1 MNKRTSKRNC
11 FITLKRVLVAAL
23 ILMVASGT
31 LVAYAEVHR
40 TAQLASSTMQSL
52 KQQCISFNR
61 LVAADRTKSLYWL
74 SDMMLDLSE
83 DLKRDP
89 SLATDDYL
97 EAYVDNLRLSGVALL
112 NENGILEVSGYTR
125 QFREVD
131 WKNSPVGSQFADIAT
146 YPKKI
151 YTEQVEV
158 DGEYY
163 DVCALAREDAP
174 GILLGFYQQP
184 SGLITGMEGDL
195 ESLLSG
201 LELERSGHYLIAENG
216 VIRVA
221 SDTAFSITE
230 ANENELFE
238 KLALTPKNG
247 KLHWVSAGGKIYWG
261 YHSGCE
267 NYSIY
272 IYYPAA
278 AVLSSTIDI
287 VAAVMAAYCA
297 LCFLYY
303 AVRNQAL
310 YENQEKLRQSN
321 QNLTETVQMLKALQ
335 TIYFMLFYVNLETG
349 HYDAVYIAPWMKAA
363 IPGSGDYD
371 TLRKLFID
379 RFIVPAFREEIDTH
393 MSIPYIR
400 ETLNRQNLSD
410 VRKSFYVDYQAIR
423 EDRTPWCRVSATP
436 VDFDESGKPR
446 HILALVQDIDQD
458 KAREADYQAQIINEV
473 NKTKIANNAK
483 TDFLRR
489 VSHDIRTPINGI
501 QGYIDMA
508 AKHPE
513 NAELQERCR
522 RNISMTLRILLEL
535 VNSILDMG
543 DLESNEIILEEKPF
557 DLTALLDGVNAAM
570 LPIAKEK
577 DIHYEVVRCG
587 ALPFTHLIGSPRH
600 LSQIIMNLTS
610 NAVKYTN
617 PGGHIRV
624 NTQLISHTEDSVTY
638 AFVCEDNGVGM
649 SEEFQ
654 QHVYEPFTQERIN
667 ARTTYEGIGLG
678 LSIVKK
684 LVDAMNGTIT
694 CQSEKG
700 VGTTFRVELTFKLDR
715 QQEAALSLTE
725 QKADVT
731 LNKRNILLVED
742 NALNMEIAEC
752 ILTELGA
759 EVTKAWNGK
768 EAVDIFAASAPGH
781 FDLILMDIMMPE
793 MGGREATCSIR
804 AMNRPDAKSVLIMA
818 MSVNSLQEDIQKNRN
833 AGMNDHI
840 SKPIS
845 SDKLKKALLECGLKA

>member
-1 MNKRTSKRNC
+1 MNKRTSKRNH

-31 LVAYAEVHR
+31 LVAYGEVHR

-112 NENGILEVSGYTR
+112 TENGILEASGYTR

-184 SGLITGMEGDL
+184 SGLITRTEGDL

-216 VIRVA
+216 MIRAA
-221 SDTAFSITE
+221 SDTTFGISE

-238 KLALTPKNG
+238 KLALTPKDG

-278 AVLSSTIDI
+278 AVLSSTIAI

-303 AVRNQAL
+303 AVRNHAL

-335 TIYFMLFYVNLETG
+335 TIYFLLFCVNLETG
-349 HYDAVYIAPWMKAA
+349 HYDAVYIAPWMKAT
-363 IPGSGDYD
+363 IPESGDYD

-379 RFIVPAFREEIDTH
+379 GFIVPAFREDIDTH
-393 MSIPYIR
+393 MSIPNIR

-483 TDFLRR
+483 TEFLRR
-489 VSHDIRTPINGI
+489 ISHDIRTPINGI

-557 DLTALLDGVNAAM
+557 DLTALLDGVNTTM
-570 LPIAKEK
+570 LPLAKEK
-577 DIHYEVVRCG
+577 NIHYEVVRRG

-617 PGGHIRV
+617 PGGNIRV
-624 NTQLISHTEDSVTY
+624 HTQLISHTEDSVTY

-654 QHVYEPFTQERIN
+654 QHLYEPFTQERIN

-694 CQSEKG
+694 CQSKKG

-715 QQEAALSLTE
+715 RQEAVLSLPE
-725 QKADVT
+725 QKADTT
-731 LNKRNILLVED
+731 LNKRNILLAED

-759 EVTKAWNGK
+759 KVTKAWNGK

-793 MGGREATCSIR
+793 MGGREATRSIR

-818 MSVNSLQEDIQKNRN
+818 MSANSLQEDIQKNRN
-833 AGMNDHI
+833 AGMNEHI

-845 SDKLKKALLECGLKA
+845 PSKIEEALLKYRLK

>member
-1 MNKRTSKRNC
+1 MNKRTLERNR
-11 FITLKRVLVAAL
+11 FITLKRVLVVAL
-23 ILMVASGT
+23 ILLVASGT
-31 LVAYAEVHR
+31 LVACAEVHR

-97 EAYVDNLRLSGVALL
+97 EAYVDDLRLSGVALL
-112 NENGILEVSGYTR
+112 NENGILEASGYTR

-184 SGLITGMEGDL
+184 SGLITRTEGDL
-195 ESLLSG
+195 KSLLSG

-216 VIRVA
+216 MIRVA
-221 SDTAFSITE
+221 SDTTFCISE

-238 KLALTPKNG
+238 KLALTPKDG

-278 AVLSSTIDI
+278 AVLSSTIAI

-297 LCFLYY
+297 MCFLYY
-303 AVRNQAL
+303 AVRNHAL

-335 TIYFMLFYVNLETG
+335 TIYFLLFCVNLETG

-363 IPGSGDYD
+363 IPESGDYD

-379 RFIVPAFREEIDTH
+379 GFIVPAFREDIDTH

-458 KAREADYQAQIINEV
+458 KAREADYQAQIVSEV

-483 TDFLRR
+483 TEFLRR
-489 VSHDIRTPINGI
+489 ISHDIRTPINGI

-557 DLTALLDGVNAAM
+557 DLTALLDGVNTTM
-570 LPIAKEK
+570 LPLAKEK
-577 DIHYEVVRCG
+577 NIHYEVLRCG

-617 PGGHIRV
+617 PGGNIRV
-624 NTQLISHTEDSVTY
+624 HTQLISHTEDSVTY

-654 QHVYEPFTQERIN
+654 QHIYEPFTQERIN

-694 CQSEKG
+694 CQSKKG

-715 QQEAALSLTE
+715 RQEAVLSLPE
-725 QKADVT
+725 QKADTT
-731 LNKRNILLVED
+731 LNKRNILLAED

-759 EVTKAWNGK
+759 KVTKAWNGK

-793 MGGREATCSIR
+793 MGGREATRSIR

-818 MSVNSLQEDIQKNRN
+818 MSANSLQEDIQKNRN

-845 SDKLKKALLECGLKA
+845 SDELKKALQECDLKA

>member
-1 MNKRTSKRNC
+1 MNKRTSKRNR

-23 ILMVASGT
+23 ILLVASGT
-31 LVAYAEVHR
+31 LVACAEVHR

-97 EAYVDNLRLSGVALL
+97 EAYVDDLRLSGVALL
-112 NENGILEVSGYTR
+112 NENGILEASGYTR

-184 SGLITGMEGDL
+184 SGLITRTEGDL

-216 VIRVA
+216 MIRAA
-221 SDTAFSITE
+221 SDTTFGISE

-238 KLALTPKNG
+238 KLALTPKDG
-247 KLHWVSAGGKIYWG
+247 TLHWVSAGGKIYWG

-278 AVLSSTIDI
+278 AVLSSTIAI

-335 TIYFMLFYVNLETG
+335 TIYFLLFCVNLETG

-363 IPGSGDYD
+363 IPESGDYD

-379 RFIVPAFREEIDTH
+379 GFIVPAFREDIDTH

-489 VSHDIRTPINGI
+489 ISHDIRTPINGI

-557 DLTALLDGVNAAM
+557 DLTALLDGVNTTM
-570 LPIAKEK
+570 LPLAKEK
-577 DIHYEVVRCG
+577 NIHYEVVRCG

-617 PGGHIRV
+617 PGGNIRV
-624 NTQLISHTEDSVTY
+624 HTQLISHTENSVTY

-649 SEEFQ
+649 SEAFQ
-654 QHVYEPFTQERIN
+654 QHIYEPFTQERIN

-694 CQSEKG
+694 CQSKKG

-715 QQEAALSLTE
+715 RKEAVLSMPE
-725 QKADVT
+725 QKADTT
-731 LNKRNILLVED
+731 LNKRNILLAED

-759 EVTKAWNGK
+759 KVTKAWNGK

-793 MGGREATCSIR
+793 MGGREATRSIR

-818 MSVNSLQEDIQKNRN
+818 MSANSLQEDIQKNRN

-845 SDKLKKALLECGLKA
+845 SDELKKALQECDLKA

>member
-1 MNKRTSKRNC
+1 MNKRTSKRNR

-40 TAQLASSTMQSL
+40 TAQLANSTMQSL

-97 EAYVDNLRLSGVALL
+97 EAYVDDLRLSGVALL
-112 NENGILEVSGYTR
+112 NENGILEASGYTR

-184 SGLITGMEGDL
+184 SGLITKMEGDL

-216 VIRVA
+216 MVRAA
-221 SDTAFSITE
+221 SDTTFGISE

-238 KLALTPKNG
+238 KLALTPKDG
-247 KLHWVSAGGKIYWG
+247 TLHWVSAGGKIYWG

-278 AVLSSTIDI
+278 AVLSSAIAI

-303 AVRNQAL
+303 AVRNHAL

-335 TIYFMLFYVNLETG
+335 TIYFLLFCVNLETG

-363 IPGSGDYD
+363 IPESGDYD

-379 RFIVPAFREEIDTH
+379 GFIVPAFRENIDTH

-483 TDFLRR
+483 TEFLRR
-489 VSHDIRTPINGI
+489 ISHDIRTPINGI

-557 DLTALLDGVNAAM
+557 DLTALLDGVNTTM
-570 LPIAKEK
+570 LPLAKEK
-577 DIHYEVVRCG
+577 NIHYEVVHCG

-617 PGGHIRV
+617 PGGNIRV
-624 NTQLISHTEDSVTY
+624 HTQLISHTEDSVTY

-654 QHVYEPFTQERIN
+654 QHIYEPFTQERIN

-684 LVDAMNGTIT
+684 LVDAMDGTIT
-694 CQSEKG
+694 CQSKKG

-715 QQEAALSLTE
+715 RQEAVLSLPE
-725 QKADVT
+725 QKADTT
-731 LNKRNILLVED
+731 LNKRNILLAED

-759 EVTKAWNGK
+759 KVTKAWNGK

-793 MGGREATCSIR
+793 MGGREATRSIR

-818 MSVNSLQEDIQKNRN
+818 MSANSLQEDIQKNRN
-833 AGMNDHI
+833 AGMNNHI

-845 SDKLKKALLECGLKA
+845 SDELKKALQECDLKA

>member
-184 SGLITGMEGDL
+184 SGLITRMEEDL

-216 VIRVA
+216 MIRVA
-221 SDTAFSITE
+221 SDTAFGTTE

-238 KLALTPKNG
+238 KFALTPKNG

-278 AVLSSTIDI
+278 AVLSSTIAI

-363 IPGSGDYD
+363 IPKSGDYD

-458 KAREADYQAQIINEV
+458 KVREADYQAQIINEV

-489 VSHDIRTPINGI
+489 ISHDIRTPINGI

-570 LPIAKEK
+570 LPLAKEK
-577 DIHYEVVRCG
+577 NIHYEVVRSG
-587 ALPFTHLIGSPRH
+587 ALPFMHLIGSPRH

-649 SEEFQ
+649 SEKFQ
-654 QHVYEPFTQERIN
+654 QHLYEPFTQERIN

-725 QKADVT
+725 QKADAT

-752 ILTELGA
+752 ILMELGA

-768 EAVDIFAASAPGH
+768 EAVDIFAASAPGQ

-793 MGGREATCSIR
+793 MGGREATRSIR

-818 MSVNSLQEDIQKNRN
+818 MSANSLQEDIQKNRN

-845 SDKLKKALLECGLKA
+845 SDELKKALQECNLKA

>member
-1 MNKRTSKRNC
+1 MNKRTSKRNR

-23 ILMVASGT
+23 ILLVASGT
-31 LVAYAEVHR
+31 LVACAEVHR
-40 TAQLASSTMQSL
+40 TAQLAGSTMQSL

-97 EAYVDNLRLSGVALL
+97 EAYVDDLRLSGVALL
-112 NENGILEVSGYTR
+112 NENGILEASGYTR

-184 SGLITGMEGDL
+184 SGLITRTEGDL

-201 LELERSGHYLIAENG
+201 LDLERSGHYLIAENG
-216 VIRVA
+216 MIRAA
-221 SDTAFSITE
+221 SDTTFGISE

-238 KLALTPKNG
+238 KLTLTPKDG

-278 AVLSSTIDI
+278 AVLSSAIAI

-303 AVRNQAL
+303 AVRNHAL

-335 TIYFMLFYVNLETG
+335 TIYFLLFCVNLETG

-363 IPGSGDYD
+363 IPESGDYD

-379 RFIVPAFREEIDTH
+379 GFIVPAFREDIDTH

-458 KAREADYQAQIINEV
+458 KAREADYRAQIINEV

-489 VSHDIRTPINGI
+489 ISHDIRTPISGI

-557 DLTALLDGVNAAM
+557 DLTALLDGVNTTM
-570 LPIAKEK
+570 LPLAKEK
-577 DIHYEVVRCG
+577 NIHYEVVHCG

-617 PGGHIRV
+617 PGGNIRV
-624 NTQLISHTEDSVTY
+624 HTQLISHTEDSVTY

-654 QHVYEPFTQERIN
+654 QHLYEPFTQERIN

-694 CQSEKG
+694 CQSKKG

-715 QQEAALSLTE
+715 RQEAVLSLPE
-725 QKADVT
+725 QKADTT
-731 LNKRNILLVED
+731 LNKRNILLAED

-759 EVTKAWNGK
+759 KVTKAWNGK

-793 MGGREATCSIR
+793 MGGREATRSIR

-818 MSVNSLQEDIQKNRN
+818 MSANSLQEDIQKNRN

-845 SDKLKKALLECGLKA
+845 SDELKKALQECDLKA

>member
-1 MNKRTSKRNC
+1 MNKRTSKRNR

-23 ILMVASGT
+23 ILVVASGT
-31 LVAYAEVHR
+31 LVAYGEVHR

-97 EAYVDNLRLSGVALL
+97 EAYVDDLRLSGVALL
-112 NENGILEVSGYTR
+112 NENGILEASGYTR

-184 SGLITGMEGDL
+184 SGLITRTEGDL

-216 VIRVA
+216 MIRVA
-221 SDTAFSITE
+221 SDTTFGISE
-230 ANENELFE
+230 ANESELFE
-238 KLALTPKNG
+238 RLALTPKDG
-247 KLHWVSAGGKIYWG
+247 KLHWVSADGKIYWG

-278 AVLSSTIDI
+278 AVLSSTIAI

-335 TIYFMLFYVNLETG
+335 TIYFLLFCVNLETG

-363 IPGSGDYD
+363 IPESGDYD

-379 RFIVPAFREEIDTH
+379 GFIVPAFREDIDTH

-400 ETLNRQNLSD
+400 KTLNRQNLSD

-489 VSHDIRTPINGI
+489 ISHDIRTPINGI

-513 NAELQERCR
+513 NAEVQERCR

-557 DLTALLDGVNAAM
+557 DLTALLDGVNTTM
-570 LPIAKEK
+570 LPLAKEK
-577 DIHYEVVRCG
+577 NIHYEVVHCG

-617 PGGHIRV
+617 PGGNIRV
-624 NTQLISHTEDSVTY
+624 HTQLISHTEDSVTY

-654 QHVYEPFTQERIN
+654 QHLYEPFTQERIN

-694 CQSEKG
+694 CQSKKG
-700 VGTTFRVELTFKLDR
+700 VGTTFRVELTFRLDR
-715 QQEAALSLTE
+715 RQEAVLSLPE
-725 QKADVT
+725 QKADTT
-731 LNKRNILLVED
+731 LNKRNILLAED

-759 EVTKAWNGK
+759 KVTKAWNGK

-793 MGGREATCSIR
+793 MGGREATRSIR

-818 MSVNSLQEDIQKNRN
+818 MSANSLQEDIQKNRN

-845 SDKLKKALLECGLKA
+845 SDELKKALLECDLKA

>member
-1 MNKRTSKRNC
+1 MNKRTSKRNR

-112 NENGILEVSGYTR
+112 NENGILEASGYTR

-184 SGLITGMEGDL
+184 SGLITRMEEDL

-216 VIRVA
+216 MIRAA
-221 SDTAFSITE
+221 SDTTFGISE

-238 KLALTPKNG
+238 KLALTPKDG

-278 AVLSSTIDI
+278 AVLSSAIAI

-321 QNLTETVQMLKALQ
+321 QSLTETVQMLKALQ
-335 TIYFMLFYVNLETG
+335 TIYFMLFCVNLETG

-363 IPGSGDYD
+363 IPESGDYD

-379 RFIVPAFREEIDTH
+379 GFIVPAFREDIDTH

-489 VSHDIRTPINGI
+489 ISHDIRTPINGI

-513 NAELQERCR
+513 NAELQEHCR

-557 DLTALLDGVNAAM
+557 DLTALLDGVNTTM
-570 LPIAKEK
+570 LPLAKEK
-577 DIHYEVVRCG
+577 NIHYEVVRCG

-617 PGGHIRV
+617 PGGNIRV
-624 NTQLISHTEDSVTY
+624 HTQLISHTEDSVTY

-694 CQSEKG
+694 CQSKKG

-715 QQEAALSLTE
+715 RQEAVLSLPE
-725 QKADVT
+725 QKADTT
-731 LNKRNILLVED
+731 LNKRNILLAED

-759 EVTKAWNGK
+759 KVTKAWNGK

-793 MGGREATCSIR
+793 MGGREATRSIR

-818 MSVNSLQEDIQKNRN
+818 MSANSLQEDIQKNRN

-845 SDKLKKALLECGLKA
+845 SDELKKALQECDLKA

>member
-1 MNKRTSKRNC
+1 MNKRTSKRNR
-11 FITLKRVLVAAL
+11 FITLKSVLGAAL
-23 ILMVASGT
+23 ILLVVSGT
-31 LVAYAEVHR
+31 LVGYAEVHR

-74 SDMMLDLSE
+74 SDMMLDLSK

-112 NENGILEVSGYTR
+112 NENGILEASGYTR

-216 VIRVA
+216 MIRVA
-221 SDTAFSITE
+221 SDTAFDISE

-238 KLALTPKNG
+238 KLALTPKDG

-278 AVLSSTIDI
+278 AVLPSTIAI

-335 TIYFMLFYVNLETG
+335 TIYFMLFCVNLETG

-363 IPGSGDYD
+363 IPESGDYD

-379 RFIVPAFREEIDTH
+379 RFIVPAFREDIDTH

-410 VRKSFYVDYQAIR
+410 LRKSFYVDYQAIR

-489 VSHDIRTPINGI
+489 ISHDIRTPINGI

-557 DLTALLDGVNAAM
+557 DLTALLDGVNTTM
-570 LPIAKEK
+570 LPLAKEK
-577 DIHYEVVRCG
+577 NIHYEVVRCG

-617 PGGHIRV
+617 PGGNIRV
-624 NTQLISHTEDSVTY
+624 HTQLISHTEDSVTY

-694 CQSEKG
+694 CQSKKG

-715 QQEAALSLTE
+715 RQEAVLSLPE
-725 QKADVT
+725 QKADAT
-731 LNKRNILLVED
+731 LNKRNILLAED

-759 EVTKAWNGK
+759 KVTKAWNGK

-793 MGGREATCSIR
+793 MGGREATRSIR

-818 MSVNSLQEDIQKNRN
+818 MSANSLQEDIQKNRN

-845 SDKLKKALLECGLKA
+845 SDELKKALQECDLKA

>member
-1 MNKRTSKRNC
+1 MNKRTSKRNR

-23 ILMVASGT
+23 ILLVASGT

-97 EAYVDNLRLSGVALL
+97 EAYVDDLRLSGVALL
-112 NENGILEVSGYTR
+112 NENGILEASGYTR

-184 SGLITGMEGDL
+184 SGLITRMEGDL

-216 VIRVA
+216 MIRAA
-221 SDTAFSITE
+221 SDTTFGISE

-238 KLALTPKNG
+238 KLALTPKDG

-278 AVLSSTIDI
+278 AVLSSAIAI

-335 TIYFMLFYVNLETG
+335 TIYFLLFCVNLETG

-363 IPGSGDYD
+363 IPESGDYD

-379 RFIVPAFREEIDTH
+379 GFIVPAFREDIDTH

-458 KAREADYQAQIINEV
+458 KAREADYRAQIINEV

-489 VSHDIRTPINGI
+489 ISHDIRTPINGI

-557 DLTALLDGVNAAM
+557 DLTALLDGVNTTM
-570 LPIAKEK
+570 LPLAKEK
-577 DIHYEVVRCG
+577 NIHYEVLRCG

-617 PGGHIRV
+617 PGGNIRV
-624 NTQLISHTEDSVTY
+624 HTQLISHTEDSVTY
-638 AFVCEDNGVGM
+638 AFVCEDDGVGM
-649 SEEFQ
+649 SEAFQ
-654 QHVYEPFTQERIN
+654 QHIYEPFTQERIN

-694 CQSEKG
+694 CQSKKG

-715 QQEAALSLTE
+715 RQEAVLSLPE
-725 QKADVT
+725 QKADTT
-731 LNKRNILLVED
+731 LNKRNILLAED

-752 ILTELGA
+752 ILAELGA
-759 EVTKAWNGK
+759 KVTKAWNGK
-768 EAVDIFAASAPGH
+768 EAVDIFAASAPGY

-793 MGGREATCSIR
+793 MGGREATRSIR
-804 AMNRPDAKSVLIMA
+804 AMNRLDAKSVLIMA
-818 MSVNSLQEDIQKNRN
+818 MSANSLQEDIQKNRN

-845 SDKLKKALLECGLKA
+845 SDKLKKALLECDLKA

>member
-112 NENGILEVSGYTR
+112 NENGILEASGYTR

-184 SGLITGMEGDL
+184 SGLITGMEEDL
-195 ESLLSG
+195 KSLLSG

-216 VIRVA
+216 MIRVA
-221 SDTAFSITE
+221 SDTTFGISE

-238 KLALTPKNG
+238 KLALTPKDG

-278 AVLSSTIDI
+278 AVLSSAIAI

-335 TIYFMLFYVNLETG
+335 TIYFMLFCVNLETG

-363 IPGSGDYD
+363 IPESGDYD

-379 RFIVPAFREEIDTH
+379 GFIVPAFREDIDTH

-410 VRKSFYVDYQAIR
+410 LRKSFYVDYQAIR

-489 VSHDIRTPINGI
+489 ISHDIRTPINGI

-513 NAELQERCR
+513 NAELQEHCR

-557 DLTALLDGVNAAM
+557 DLTALLDGVNTTM

-577 DIHYEVVRCG
+577 NIHYEVVRCG

-617 PGGHIRV
+617 PGGNIRV
-624 NTQLISHTEDSVTY
+624 HTQLISHTEDSVTY

-694 CQSEKG
+694 CQSKKG
-700 VGTTFRVELTFKLDR
+700 VGTTFRVGLTFKLDR
-715 QQEAALSLTE
+715 RQEAVFSLPE
-725 QKADVT
+725 QKADTT
-731 LNKRNILLVED
+731 LNKRNILLAED

-759 EVTKAWNGK
+759 KVTKAWNGK

-793 MGGREATCSIR
+793 MGGREATRSIR

-818 MSVNSLQEDIQKNRN
+818 MSANSLQEDIQKNRN

-845 SDKLKKALLECGLKA
+845 SDELKKALQECDLKA

>member
-1 MNKRTSKRNC
+1 MNKRTSKRNR

-23 ILMVASGT
+23 ILLVASGT
-31 LVAYAEVHR
+31 LVAYGEVHR

-112 NENGILEVSGYTR
+112 NENGILEASGYTR

-151 YTEQVEV
+151 YTEQMEV

-184 SGLITGMEGDL
+184 SGLITRTEGDL

-216 VIRVA
+216 MIRAA
-221 SDTAFSITE
+221 SDTTFGISE

-238 KLALTPKNG
+238 KLALTPKDG

-278 AVLSSTIDI
+278 AVLSSTIAI

-335 TIYFMLFYVNLETG
+335 TIYFLLFCVNLETG

-363 IPGSGDYD
+363 IPESGDYD

-379 RFIVPAFREEIDTH
+379 GFIVPAFREDIDTH

-483 TDFLRR
+483 TEFLRR
-489 VSHDIRTPINGI
+489 ISHDIRTPINGI

-513 NAELQERCR
+513 NAELQERCH

-557 DLTALLDGVNAAM
+557 DLTALLDGVNTTM
-570 LPIAKEK
+570 LPLAKEK
-577 DIHYEVVRCG
+577 NIHYEVARCG

-600 LSQIIMNLTS
+600 LSQVIMNLTS

-617 PGGHIRV
+617 PGGNIRV
-624 NTQLISHTEDSVTY
+624 HTQLISHTEDSVTY

-654 QHVYEPFTQERIN
+654 QHLYEPFTQERIN

-694 CQSEKG
+694 CQSKKG

-715 QQEAALSLTE
+715 RQEAVLSLPE
-725 QKADVT
+725 QKADTT
-731 LNKRNILLVED
+731 LNKRNILLAED

-759 EVTKAWNGK
+759 KVTKAWNGK

-793 MGGREATCSIR
+793 MGGREATRSIR

-818 MSVNSLQEDIQKNRN
+818 MSANSLQEDIQKNRD

-845 SDKLKKALLECGLKA
+845 SDELKKALQECDLKA

>member
-1 MNKRTSKRNC
+1 MNKRTSERNR
-11 FITLKRVLVAAL
+11 FITLKRVLVVAL
-23 ILMVASGT
+23 ILLVASGA
-31 LVAYAEVHR
+31 LVACAELHR
-40 TAQLASSTMQSL
+40 TAQLASSTVQSL

-97 EAYVDNLRLSGVALL
+97 EAYVDHLRLSGVALL
-112 NENGILEVSGYTR
+112 NENGILEASGYTR

-131 WKNSPVGSQFADIAT
+131 WKNSPAGSQFADIAT

-184 SGLITGMEGDL
+184 SGLITRTEGDL

-216 VIRVA
+216 MIRAA
-221 SDTAFSITE
+221 SDTTFGISE

-238 KLALTPKNG
+238 KLALTPKDG
-247 KLHWVSAGGKIYWG
+247 TLHWVSAGGKIYWG

-278 AVLSSTIDI
+278 AVLSSTIAI

-335 TIYFMLFYVNLETG
+335 TIYFLLFCVNLETG

-363 IPGSGDYD
+363 IPESGDYD

-379 RFIVPAFREEIDTH
+379 GFIVPAFREDIDTH

-489 VSHDIRTPINGI
+489 ISHDIRTPINGI

-557 DLTALLDGVNAAM
+557 DLTALLDGVNTTM
-570 LPIAKEK
+570 LPLAKEK
-577 DIHYEVVRCG
+577 NIHYEVVRCG

-600 LSQIIMNLTS
+600 LSQIIMNLTT

-617 PGGHIRV
+617 PGGNIRV
-624 NTQLISHTEDSVTY
+624 HTQLISHTEDSVTY

-654 QHVYEPFTQERIN
+654 QHIYEPFTQERIN

-694 CQSEKG
+694 CQSKKG

-715 QQEAALSLTE
+715 RQEAVLSLPE
-725 QKADVT
+725 QKADTT
-731 LNKRNILLVED
+731 LNKRNILLAED

-759 EVTKAWNGK
+759 KVTKAWNGK

-793 MGGREATCSIR
+793 MGGREATRSIR

-818 MSVNSLQEDIQKNRN
+818 MSANSLQEDIQKNRN

-845 SDKLKKALLECGLKA
+845 SDKLKKALLECDLEA

>member
-1 MNKRTSKRNC
+1 M
-11 FITLKRVLVAAL
+11 
-23 ILMVASGT
+23 
-31 LVAYAEVHR
+31 
-40 TAQLASSTMQSL
+40 
-52 KQQCISFNR
+52 
-61 LVAADRTKSLYWL
+61 
-74 SDMMLDLSE
+74 
-83 DLKRDP
+83 
-89 SLATDDYL
+89 
-97 EAYVDNLRLSGVALL
+97 
-112 NENGILEVSGYTR
+112 
-125 QFREVD
+125 
-131 WKNSPVGSQFADIAT
+131 
-146 YPKKI
+146 
-151 YTEQVEV
+151 
-158 DGEYY
+158 
-163 DVCALAREDAP
+163 
-174 GILLGFYQQP
+174 
-184 SGLITGMEGDL
+184 

-216 VIRVA
+216 MIRVA
-221 SDTAFSITE
+221 SDTTFDISE

-238 KLALTPKNG
+238 KLALTPKDG

-278 AVLSSTIDI
+278 AVLSSTIAI

-321 QNLTETVQMLKALQ
+321 QSLTETVQMLKALQ
-335 TIYFMLFYVNLETG
+335 TIYFMLFCVNLETG

-363 IPGSGDYD
+363 IPESGDYD

-379 RFIVPAFREEIDTH
+379 RFIVPAFHEDIDTH

-489 VSHDIRTPINGI
+489 ISHDIRTPINGI

-513 NAELQERCR
+513 NAELQEHCR

-577 DIHYEVVRCG
+577 NIHYEVVRCG

-624 NTQLISHTEDSVTY
+624 HTQLISHAEDSVTY

-649 SEEFQ
+649 SEKFQ
-654 QHVYEPFTQERIN
+654 QHLYEPFTQERIN

-694 CQSEKG
+694 CQSKKG

-715 QQEAALSLTE
+715 RQEAVLSLPE
-725 QKADVT
+725 QKADAT
-731 LNKRNILLVED
+731 LNKRNILLAED

-759 EVTKAWNGK
+759 KVTKAWNGK

-793 MGGREATCSIR
+793 MGGREATRSIR

-818 MSVNSLQEDIQKNRN
+818 MSANSLQEDIQKNRN

-845 SDKLKKALLECGLKA
+845 SDELKKALQECDLKA

>member
-1 MNKRTSKRNC
+1 MNKRTSKRNR

-23 ILMVASGT
+23 ILLVASGT
-31 LVAYAEVHR
+31 LVAYGEVHR

-97 EAYVDNLRLSGVALL
+97 EAYVDDLRLSGVALL
-112 NENGILEVSGYTR
+112 NENGILEASGYTR

-184 SGLITGMEGDL
+184 SGLITRTEGDL

-216 VIRVA
+216 MIRAA
-221 SDTAFSITE
+221 SDTAFGISE

-238 KLALTPKNG
+238 KLVLTPKDG

-272 IYYPAA
+272 IYYPAT
-278 AVLSSTIDI
+278 AVLSSTIAI

-335 TIYFMLFYVNLETG
+335 TIYFLLFCVNLETG

-363 IPGSGDYD
+363 IPESGDYD

-379 RFIVPAFREEIDTH
+379 GFIVPAFREDIDTH

-489 VSHDIRTPINGI
+489 ISHDIRTPINGI

-557 DLTALLDGVNAAM
+557 DLAALLDGVNTTM
-570 LPIAKEK
+570 LPLAKEK
-577 DIHYEVVRCG
+577 NIHYEVVRCG

-617 PGGHIRV
+617 SGGNIRV
-624 NTQLISHTEDSVTY
+624 HTQLISHTEDSVTY
-638 AFVCEDNGVGM
+638 AFVCEDNGAGM

-654 QHVYEPFTQERIN
+654 QHIYEPFAQERIN

-694 CQSEKG
+694 CQSKKG

-715 QQEAALSLTE
+715 RQEAVLSLPE
-725 QKADVT
+725 QKADAA
-731 LNKRNILLVED
+731 LNKRNILLAED

-759 EVTKAWNGK
+759 KVTKAWNGK

-793 MGGREATCSIR
+793 MGGREATRSIR

-818 MSVNSLQEDIQKNRN
+818 MSANSLQEDIQKNRN

-845 SDKLKKALLECGLKA
+845 SDELKKALLECDLKA

>member
-112 NENGILEVSGYTR
+112 NENGILEASGYTR

-216 VIRVA
+216 MIRVA
-221 SDTAFSITE
+221 SDTTFDISE

-238 KLALTPKNG
+238 KLALTPKDG

-278 AVLSSTIDI
+278 AVLSSTIAI

-321 QNLTETVQMLKALQ
+321 QSLTETVQMLKALQ
-335 TIYFMLFYVNLETG
+335 TIYFMLFCVNLETG

-363 IPGSGDYD
+363 IPESGDYD

-379 RFIVPAFREEIDTH
+379 GFIVPAFREDIDTH

-489 VSHDIRTPINGI
+489 ISHDIRTPINGI

-557 DLTALLDGVNAAM
+557 DLTALLDGVNTTM
-570 LPIAKEK
+570 LPLAKEK
-577 DIHYEVVRCG
+577 NIHYEVVRCG

-617 PGGHIRV
+617 PGGNIRV
-624 NTQLISHTEDSVTY
+624 HTQLISHTEDSVTY

-694 CQSEKG
+694 CQSKKG

-715 QQEAALSLTE
+715 RQESVLSLPE
-725 QKADVT
+725 QKADTT
-731 LNKRNILLVED
+731 LNKRNILLAED

-759 EVTKAWNGK
+759 KVTKAWNGK

-793 MGGREATCSIR
+793 MGGREATRSIR

-818 MSVNSLQEDIQKNRN
+818 MSANSLQEDIQKNRN

-845 SDKLKKALLECGLKA
+845 SDELKKALQECDLKA

>member
-1 MNKRTSKRNC
+1 MNKRTSKRNR
-11 FITLKRVLVAAL
+11 FITLKSVLGAAL
-23 ILMVASGT
+23 ILLVVSGT
-31 LVAYAEVHR
+31 LVGYAEVHR

-184 SGLITGMEGDL
+184 SGLITRMEEDL

-216 VIRVA
+216 MIRVA
-221 SDTAFSITE
+221 SDTAFGTTE

-238 KLALTPKNG
+238 KFALTPKNG

-278 AVLSSTIDI
+278 AVLSSTIAI

-363 IPGSGDYD
+363 IPESGDYD

-458 KAREADYQAQIINEV
+458 KVREADYQAQIINEV

-489 VSHDIRTPINGI
+489 ISHDIRTPINGI

-557 DLTALLDGVNAAM
+557 DLTALLDGVNTTM
-570 LPIAKEK
+570 LPLAKEK
-577 DIHYEVVRCG
+577 NIHYEVVRCG

-617 PGGHIRV
+617 PGGNIRV
-624 NTQLISHTEDSVTY
+624 HTQLISHTEDSVTY

-715 QQEAALSLTE
+715 RQEAVLSLPE
-725 QKADVT
+725 QKADAT

-759 EVTKAWNGK
+759 KVTKAWNGK

-793 MGGREATCSIR
+793 MGGREATRSIR

-818 MSVNSLQEDIQKNRN
+818 MSANSLQEDIQKNRN

-845 SDKLKKALLECGLKA
+845 SDELKKALQECDLKA

>member
-1 MNKRTSKRNC
+1 MNKRTSKRNR
-11 FITLKRVLVAAL
+11 FITLKSVLGAAL
-23 ILMVASGT
+23 ILLVASGT
-31 LVAYAEVHR
+31 LVGYAEVHR

-61 LVAADRTKSLYWL
+61 LVAADRTKSLYRL

-131 WKNSPVGSQFADIAT
+131 WKNSPVGSQFADIVT

-184 SGLITGMEGDL
+184 SGLITGMEEDL

-216 VIRVA
+216 MIRVA
-221 SDTAFSITE
+221 SDTAFGTTE

-238 KLALTPKNG
+238 KLAHTSKDG
-247 KLHWVSAGGKIYWG
+247 KLHRISAGGKVYWG

-272 IYYPAA
+272 IYYPEA
-278 AVLSSTIDI
+278 AVLSSTIAI

-489 VSHDIRTPINGI
+489 ISHDIRTPINGI

-557 DLTALLDGVNAAM
+557 DLTALLDGVNATM
-570 LPIAKEK
+570 LPLAKEK
-577 DIHYEVVRCG
+577 NIHYEVVRCG

-654 QHVYEPFTQERIN
+654 QHLYEPFTQERIN

-694 CQSEKG
+694 CQSKKG

-715 QQEAALSLTE
+715 RQEAVLSLPE
-725 QKADVT
+725 QKADTT
-731 LNKRNILLVED
+731 LNKRNILLAED

-759 EVTKAWNGK
+759 KVTKAWNGK

-793 MGGREATCSIR
+793 MGGREATRSIR

-818 MSVNSLQEDIQKNRN
+818 MSANSLQEDIQKNRN

-840 SKPIS
+840 AKPIS

>member
-1 MNKRTSKRNC
+1 MNKRTSKRNR
-11 FITLKRVLVAAL
+11 FITLKSVLGAAL
-23 ILMVASGT
+23 ILLVVSGT
-31 LVAYAEVHR
+31 LVGYAEVHR

-74 SDMMLDLSE
+74 SDMMLDLSK

-112 NENGILEVSGYTR
+112 NENGILEASGYTR

-216 VIRVA
+216 MIRVA
-221 SDTAFSITE
+221 SDTAFDISE

-238 KLALTPKNG
+238 KLALTPKDG

-278 AVLSSTIDI
+278 AVLPSTIAI

-335 TIYFMLFYVNLETG
+335 TIYFMLFCVNLETG

-363 IPGSGDYD
+363 IPESGDYD

-379 RFIVPAFREEIDTH
+379 RFIVPAFREDIDTH

-410 VRKSFYVDYQAIR
+410 LRKSFYVDYQAIR

-489 VSHDIRTPINGI
+489 ISHDIRTPINGI

-543 DLESNEIILEEKPF
+543 DLESNEIILEEKSF
-557 DLTALLDGVNAAM
+557 DLTALLDGVSATM

-577 DIHYEVVRCG
+577 NIHYEVVRCG

-617 PGGHIRV
+617 PGGNIRV
-624 NTQLISHTEDSVTY
+624 HTQLISHTEDSVTY

-694 CQSEKG
+694 CQSKKG

-715 QQEAALSLTE
+715 RQEAVLSLPE
-725 QKADVT
+725 QKADAT
-731 LNKRNILLVED
+731 LNKRNILLAED

-759 EVTKAWNGK
+759 KVTKAWNGK

-793 MGGREATCSIR
+793 MGGREATRSIR

-818 MSVNSLQEDIQKNRN
+818 MSANSLQEDIQKNRN

-845 SDKLKKALLECGLKA
+845 SDELKKALQECDLKA

>member
-1 MNKRTSKRNC
+1 MNKRTSKRNR

-23 ILMVASGT
+23 ILLVASGT
-31 LVAYAEVHR
+31 LVAYGEVHR
-40 TAQLASSTMQSL
+40 MAQLASSTMQSL

-61 LVAADRTKSLYWL
+61 LVAADRTKNLYWL

-97 EAYVDNLRLSGVALL
+97 EAYVDDLRLSGVALL
-112 NENGILEVSGYTR
+112 NENGILEASGYTR

-184 SGLITGMEGDL
+184 SGLITRTEGDL

-216 VIRVA
+216 MIRAA
-221 SDTAFSITE
+221 SDTAFGISE

-238 KLALTPKNG
+238 KLALTPKDG

-272 IYYPAA
+272 IYYPAT
-278 AVLSSTIDI
+278 AVLSSTIAI

-335 TIYFMLFYVNLETG
+335 TIYFLLFCVNLETG

-363 IPGSGDYD
+363 IPESGDYD

-379 RFIVPAFREEIDTH
+379 GFIVPAFREDIDTH

-489 VSHDIRTPINGI
+489 ISHDIRTPINGI

-557 DLTALLDGVNAAM
+557 DLTALLDGVNTTM
-570 LPIAKEK
+570 LPLAKEK
-577 DIHYEVVRCG
+577 NIHYEVVRCG

-617 PGGHIRV
+617 PGGNIRV
-624 NTQLISHTEDSVTY
+624 HTQLISHTEDSVTY

-654 QHVYEPFTQERIN
+654 QHIYEPFTQERIN

-694 CQSEKG
+694 CQSKKG

-715 QQEAALSLTE
+715 RQEAVLSLPE
-725 QKADVT
+725 QKADTT
-731 LNKRNILLVED
+731 LNKRNILLAED

-752 ILTELGA
+752 ILAELGA
-759 EVTKAWNGK
+759 KVTKAWNGK
-768 EAVDIFAASAPGH
+768 EAVDIFAASAPGY

-793 MGGREATCSIR
+793 MGGREATRSIR

-818 MSVNSLQEDIQKNRN
+818 MSANSLQEDIQKNRN

-845 SDKLKKALLECGLKA
+845 SDKLKKALLECDLKA

>member
-1 MNKRTSKRNC
+1 MNKRTSERNR
-11 FITLKRVLVAAL
+11 FITLKRVLVVAL
-23 ILMVASGT
+23 ILLVASGA
-31 LVAYAEVHR
+31 LVACAELHR
-40 TAQLASSTMQSL
+40 TAQLASSTVQSL

-97 EAYVDNLRLSGVALL
+97 EAYVDHLRLSGVALL
-112 NENGILEVSGYTR
+112 NENGILEASGYTR

-184 SGLITGMEGDL
+184 SGLITRTEGDL

-216 VIRVA
+216 MIRAA
-221 SDTAFSITE
+221 SDTTFGISE

-238 KLALTPKNG
+238 KLALTPKDG
-247 KLHWVSAGGKIYWG
+247 TLHWVSAGGKIYWG

-278 AVLSSTIDI
+278 AVLSSTIAI

-335 TIYFMLFYVNLETG
+335 TIYFLLFCVNLETG

-363 IPGSGDYD
+363 IPESGDYD

-379 RFIVPAFREEIDTH
+379 GFIVPAFREDIDTH

-489 VSHDIRTPINGI
+489 ISHDIRTPINGI

-557 DLTALLDGVNAAM
+557 DLTALLDGVNTTM
-570 LPIAKEK
+570 LPLAKEK
-577 DIHYEVVRCG
+577 NIHYEVVRCG

-600 LSQIIMNLTS
+600 LSQIIMNLTT

-617 PGGHIRV
+617 PGGNIRV
-624 NTQLISHTEDSVTY
+624 HTQLISHTEDSVTY

-654 QHVYEPFTQERIN
+654 QHIYEPFTQERIN

-694 CQSEKG
+694 CQSKKG

-715 QQEAALSLTE
+715 RQEAVLSLPE
-725 QKADVT
+725 QKADTT
-731 LNKRNILLVED
+731 LNKRNILLAED

-759 EVTKAWNGK
+759 KVTKAWNGK

-781 FDLILMDIMMPE
+781 FYLILMDIMMPE
-793 MGGREATCSIR
+793 MGGREATRSIR

-818 MSVNSLQEDIQKNRN
+818 MSANSLQEDIQKNRN

-845 SDKLKKALLECGLKA
+845 SDKLKKALLECDLEA

>member
-1 MNKRTSKRNC
+1 MNKRTSERNR
-11 FITLKRVLVAAL
+11 FITLKRVLVVAL
-23 ILMVASGT
+23 ILLVASGA
-31 LVAYAEVHR
+31 LVACAELHR
-40 TAQLASSTMQSL
+40 TAQLASSTVQSL

-97 EAYVDNLRLSGVALL
+97 EAYVDHLRLSGVALL
-112 NENGILEVSGYTR
+112 NENGILEASGYTR

-184 SGLITGMEGDL
+184 SGLITRTEGDL

-216 VIRVA
+216 MIRAA
-221 SDTAFSITE
+221 SDTTFGISE

-238 KLALTPKNG
+238 KLALTPKDG
-247 KLHWVSAGGKIYWG
+247 TLHWVSAGGKIYWG

-278 AVLSSTIDI
+278 AVLSSTIAI

-335 TIYFMLFYVNLETG
+335 TIYFLLFCVNLETG

-363 IPGSGDYD
+363 IPESGDYD

-379 RFIVPAFREEIDTH
+379 GFIVPAFREDIDTH

-489 VSHDIRTPINGI
+489 ISHDIRTPINGI

-557 DLTALLDGVNAAM
+557 DLTALLDGVNTTM
-570 LPIAKEK
+570 LPLAKEK
-577 DIHYEVVRCG
+577 NIHYEVVRCG

-600 LSQIIMNLTS
+600 LSQIIMNLTT

-617 PGGHIRV
+617 PGGNIRV
-624 NTQLISHTEDSVTY
+624 HTQLISHTEDSVTY

-654 QHVYEPFTQERIN
+654 QHIYEPFTQERIN

-694 CQSEKG
+694 CQSKKG

-715 QQEAALSLTE
+715 RQEAVLSLPE
-725 QKADVT
+725 QKADTT
-731 LNKRNILLVED
+731 LNKRNILLAED

-759 EVTKAWNGK
+759 KVTKAWNGK

-793 MGGREATCSIR
+793 MGGREATRSIR

-818 MSVNSLQEDIQKNRN
+818 MSANSLQEDIQKNRN

-845 SDKLKKALLECGLKA
+845 SDKLKKALLECDLEA

>member
-1 MNKRTSKRNC
+1 M
-11 FITLKRVLVAAL
+11 
-23 ILMVASGT
+23 
-31 LVAYAEVHR
+31 
-40 TAQLASSTMQSL
+40 
-52 KQQCISFNR
+52 
-61 LVAADRTKSLYWL
+61 
-74 SDMMLDLSE
+74 
-83 DLKRDP
+83 
-89 SLATDDYL
+89 
-97 EAYVDNLRLSGVALL
+97 
-112 NENGILEVSGYTR
+112 
-125 QFREVD
+125 
-131 WKNSPVGSQFADIAT
+131 
-146 YPKKI
+146 
-151 YTEQVEV
+151 
-158 DGEYY
+158 
-163 DVCALAREDAP
+163 
-174 GILLGFYQQP
+174 
-184 SGLITGMEGDL
+184 
-195 ESLLSG
+195 
-201 LELERSGHYLIAENG
+201 ELERSGHYLIAENG
-216 VIRVA
+216 MIRVA
-221 SDTAFSITE
+221 SDTTFDISE

-272 IYYPAA
+272 IYYPAV
-278 AVLSSTIDI
+278 AVLSSTIAI

-363 IPGSGDYD
+363 IPESGDYD

-489 VSHDIRTPINGI
+489 ISHDIRTPINGI

-543 DLESNEIILEEKPF
+543 DLESNEIILEEKSF
-557 DLTALLDGVNAAM
+557 DLTALLDGVSATM
-570 LPIAKEK
+570 LPLAKEK
-577 DIHYEVVRCG
+577 NIHYEVVRCG

-654 QHVYEPFTQERIN
+654 QHLYEPFTQERIN

-725 QKADVT
+725 QKVDAT

-752 ILTELGA
+752 ILMELGA

-793 MGGREATCSIR
+793 MGGREATRSIR

-818 MSVNSLQEDIQKNRN
+818 MSANSLQEDIQKNRN

>member
-184 SGLITGMEGDL
+184 SGLITGMEEDL

-216 VIRVA
+216 MIRAA
-221 SDTAFSITE
+221 SDTTFGISE

-238 KLALTPKNG
+238 KLALTPKDG

-278 AVLSSTIDI
+278 AVLSSTIAI

-335 TIYFMLFYVNLETG
+335 TIYFMLFCVNLETG

-363 IPGSGDYD
+363 IPESGDYD

-379 RFIVPAFREEIDTH
+379 GFIVPAFREDIDTH

-489 VSHDIRTPINGI
+489 ISHDIRTPINGI

-557 DLTALLDGVNAAM
+557 DLTALLDGVNTTM
-570 LPIAKEK
+570 LPLAKEK
-577 DIHYEVVRCG
+577 NIHYEVVRCG

-617 PGGHIRV
+617 PGGNIRV
-624 NTQLISHTEDSVTY
+624 HTQLISHTEDSVTY

-700 VGTTFRVELTFKLDR
+700 VGTTSRVELTFKLDR

-818 MSVNSLQEDIQKNRN
+818 MSANSLQEDIQKNRN

>member
-1 MNKRTSKRNC
+1 MNKRTSKRNR

-40 TAQLASSTMQSL
+40 TAQLANSTMQSL

-97 EAYVDNLRLSGVALL
+97 EAYVDDLRLSGVALL
-112 NENGILEVSGYTR
+112 NENGILEASGYTR

-184 SGLITGMEGDL
+184 SGLITKMEGDL

-216 VIRVA
+216 MVRAA
-221 SDTAFSITE
+221 SDTTFGISE

-238 KLALTPKNG
+238 KLALTPKDG
-247 KLHWVSAGGKIYWG
+247 TLHWVSAGGKIYWG

-278 AVLSSTIDI
+278 AVLSSAIAI

-303 AVRNQAL
+303 AVRNHAL

-335 TIYFMLFYVNLETG
+335 TIYFLLFCVNLETG

-363 IPGSGDYD
+363 IPESGDYD

-379 RFIVPAFREEIDTH
+379 GFIVPAFRENIDTH

-483 TDFLRR
+483 TEFLRR
-489 VSHDIRTPINGI
+489 ISHDIRTPINGI

-557 DLTALLDGVNAAM
+557 DLTALLDGVNTTM
-570 LPIAKEK
+570 LPLAKEK
-577 DIHYEVVRCG
+577 NIHYEVVHCG

-617 PGGHIRV
+617 PGGNIRV
-624 NTQLISHTEDSVTY
+624 HTQLISHTEDSVTY

-654 QHVYEPFTQERIN
+654 QHIYEPFTQERIN

-684 LVDAMNGTIT
+684 LVDVMDGTIT
-694 CQSEKG
+694 CQSKKG

-715 QQEAALSLTE
+715 RQEAVLSLPE
-725 QKADVT
+725 QKADTT
-731 LNKRNILLVED
+731 LNKRNILLAED

-759 EVTKAWNGK
+759 KVTKAWNGK

-793 MGGREATCSIR
+793 MGGREATRSIR

-818 MSVNSLQEDIQKNRN
+818 MSANSLQEDIQKNRN

-845 SDKLKKALLECGLKA
+845 SDELKKALQECDLKA

>member
-1 MNKRTSKRNC
+1 MNKRTSKRNR

-23 ILMVASGT
+23 ILVVASGT

-112 NENGILEVSGYTR
+112 NEDGILEASGYTR

-184 SGLITGMEGDL
+184 SGLITRTEGDL

-216 VIRVA
+216 MIRAA
-221 SDTAFSITE
+221 SDTTFGISE

-238 KLALTPKNG
+238 KLALTPKDG
-247 KLHWVSAGGKIYWG
+247 KLHWVSTGGKIYWC

-278 AVLSSTIDI
+278 AVLSSAIAI

-335 TIYFMLFYVNLETG
+335 TIYFLLFCVNLESG

-363 IPGSGDYD
+363 IPESGDYD

-379 RFIVPAFREEIDTH
+379 GFIVPAFREDIDTH

-483 TDFLRR
+483 TEFLRR
-489 VSHDIRTPINGI
+489 ISHDIRTPINGI

-522 RNISMTLRILLEL
+522 RNISTTLRILLEL

-557 DLTALLDGVNAAM
+557 DLTALLDGVNTTM
-570 LPIAKEK
+570 LPLAKEK
-577 DIHYEVVRCG
+577 NIHYEVLRCG

-617 PGGHIRV
+617 PGGNIRV
-624 NTQLISHTEDSVTY
+624 HTQLISHTENSVTY

-654 QHVYEPFTQERIN
+654 QHIYEPFTQERIN

-694 CQSEKG
+694 CQSKKG

-715 QQEAALSLTE
+715 RQEAVLSLPE
-725 QKADVT
+725 QKADTT
-731 LNKRNILLVED
+731 LNKRNILLAED

-759 EVTKAWNGK
+759 KVTKAWNGK

-793 MGGREATCSIR
+793 MGGREATRSIR

-818 MSVNSLQEDIQKNRN
+818 MSANSLQEDIQKNRN

-845 SDKLKKALLECGLKA
+845 SDKLKKALLECDLKA

>member
-184 SGLITGMEGDL
+184 SGLITGMEEDL

-216 VIRVA
+216 MIRAA
-221 SDTAFSITE
+221 SDTTFGISE

-238 KLALTPKNG
+238 KLALTPKDG

-278 AVLSSTIDI
+278 AVLSSTIAI

-335 TIYFMLFYVNLETG
+335 TIYFMLFCVNLETG

-363 IPGSGDYD
+363 IPESGDYD

-379 RFIVPAFREEIDTH
+379 GFIVPAFREDIDTH

-400 ETLNRQNLSD
+400 EALNRQNLSD

-489 VSHDIRTPINGI
+489 ISHDIRTPINGI

-557 DLTALLDGVNAAM
+557 DLTALLDGVNTTM
-570 LPIAKEK
+570 LPLAKEK
-577 DIHYEVVRCG
+577 NIHYEVVRCG

-617 PGGHIRV
+617 PGGNIRV
-624 NTQLISHTEDSVTY
+624 HTQLISHTEDSVTY

-700 VGTTFRVELTFKLDR
+700 VGTTSRVELTFKLDR

-818 MSVNSLQEDIQKNRN
+818 MSANSLQEDIQKNRN

>member
-1 MNKRTSKRNC
+1 MNKRTSKRNR

-23 ILMVASGT
+23 ILLVASGT
-31 LVAYAEVHR
+31 LVAYGEVHR

-61 LVAADRTKSLYWL
+61 LVAADRTKNLYWL

-97 EAYVDNLRLSGVALL
+97 EAYVDDLRLSGVALL
-112 NENGILEVSGYTR
+112 NENGILEASGYTR

-184 SGLITGMEGDL
+184 SGLITRTEGDL

-216 VIRVA
+216 MIRAA
-221 SDTAFSITE
+221 SDTTFGNSE

-238 KLALTPKNG
+238 KLALTPKDG

-272 IYYPAA
+272 IYYPAT
-278 AVLSSTIDI
+278 AVLSSTIAI

-335 TIYFMLFYVNLETG
+335 TIYFLLFYVNLETG

-363 IPGSGDYD
+363 IPESGDYD

-379 RFIVPAFREEIDTH
+379 GFIVPAFREDIDTH

-436 VDFDESGKPR
+436 IDFDESGKPR

-489 VSHDIRTPINGI
+489 ISHDIRTPINGI

-513 NAELQERCR
+513 NAELQEHCR

-557 DLTALLDGVNAAM
+557 DLTALLDGVNTTM
-570 LPIAKEK
+570 LPLAKEK
-577 DIHYEVVRCG
+577 NIHYEVARCG

-617 PGGHIRV
+617 PGGNIRV
-624 NTQLISHTEDSVTY
+624 HTQLISHTEDSVTY

-654 QHVYEPFTQERIN
+654 QHIYEPFTQERIN

-694 CQSEKG
+694 CQSKKG

-715 QQEAALSLTE
+715 RQEAVLSLPE
-725 QKADVT
+725 QKADTT
-731 LNKRNILLVED
+731 LNKRNILLAED

-759 EVTKAWNGK
+759 KVTKAWNGK

-793 MGGREATCSIR
+793 MGGREATRSIR

-818 MSVNSLQEDIQKNRN
+818 MSANSLQEDIQKNRN

-845 SDKLKKALLECGLKA
+845 SDELKKALQECDLKA

>member
-31 LVAYAEVHR
+31 LVACAEVHR

-151 YTEQVEV
+151 YTERVEV

-221 SDTAFSITE
+221 SDTAFGITE

-238 KLALTPKNG
+238 KLARTSKDG

-272 IYYPAA
+272 IYYPAV
-278 AVLSSTIDI
+278 AVLSSTIAI

-321 QNLTETVQMLKALQ
+321 QNLTETVQMLRALQ
-335 TIYFMLFYVNLETG
+335 TIYFLLFYVNLETG
-349 HYDAVYIAPWMKAA
+349 HYDTVYIAPWLKAA

-379 RFIVPAFREEIDTH
+379 GFIVPAFREEIDTH

-489 VSHDIRTPINGI
+489 ISHDIRTPINGI

-543 DLESNEIILEEKPF
+543 DLESNEIILEEKSF
-557 DLTALLDGVNAAM
+557 DLTALLDGVNTTM
-570 LPIAKEK
+570 LPLAKEK
-577 DIHYEVVRCG
+577 NIHYEVVRSG

-654 QHVYEPFTQERIN
+654 QHLYEPFTQERIN

-694 CQSEKG
+694 CQSKKG

-715 QQEAALSLTE
+715 RQEAVLSLPE
-725 QKADVT
+725 QKADTT
-731 LNKRNILLVED
+731 LNKRNILLAED

-759 EVTKAWNGK
+759 KVTKAWNGK

-793 MGGREATCSIR
+793 MGGREATRSIR

-818 MSVNSLQEDIQKNRN
+818 MSANSLQEDIQKNRN

-845 SDKLKKALLECGLKA
+845 SDELKKALQECDLKA

>member
-1 MNKRTSKRNC
+1 MNKRTSKRNR
-11 FITLKRVLVAAL
+11 FITLKRVLLAAL
-23 ILMVASGT
+23 VLVVASGT
-31 LVAYAEVHR
+31 LVACAEVHR

-97 EAYVDNLRLSGVALL
+97 EAYVDDLRLSGVALL
-112 NENGILEVSGYTR
+112 NENGILEASGYTR

-184 SGLITGMEGDL
+184 SGLITRMEGDL

-216 VIRVA
+216 MIRAA
-221 SDTAFSITE
+221 SDTTFGISE

-238 KLALTPKNG
+238 KLALTPKDG

-278 AVLSSTIDI
+278 AVLSSAIAI

-335 TIYFMLFYVNLETG
+335 TIYFLLFCVNLETG
-349 HYDAVYIAPWMKAA
+349 HYDAVYIAPWMRAA
-363 IPGSGDYD
+363 IPESGDYN

-379 RFIVPAFREEIDTH
+379 GFIVPAFREDIDTH

-489 VSHDIRTPINGI
+489 ISHDIRTPINGI

-557 DLTALLDGVNAAM
+557 DLTALLNGVNTTM
-570 LPIAKEK
+570 LPLAKEK
-577 DIHYEVVRCG
+577 NIHYEVVRCG

-617 PGGHIRV
+617 PGGNIRV
-624 NTQLISHTEDSVTY
+624 HTQLISHTEDSVTY

-654 QHVYEPFTQERIN
+654 QHIYEPFTQERIN

-694 CQSEKG
+694 CQSKKG

-715 QQEAALSLTE
+715 RQEAVLSLPE
-725 QKADVT
+725 QKADTT
-731 LNKRNILLVED
+731 LNKRNILLAED

-759 EVTKAWNGK
+759 KVTKAWNGK

-793 MGGREATCSIR
+793 MGGREATRSIR

-818 MSVNSLQEDIQKNRN
+818 MSANSLQEDIQKNRD

-845 SDKLKKALLECGLKA
+845 SDELKKALLECDLKA